1 VGDDQLALALAP
13 RALPGHGRR
22 VRRMEATAGAG
33 PFDDPAYLFEPWWPG
48 SRGIVRIAG
57 GRVRIEADEL
67 ADLIDAVPDLDA
79 LAGRIGP
86 GDAVL
91 DGVVL
96 VLDPAGRPDAQLL
109 RRRLAERRFRDGTPA
124 FVAVDAL
131 VLGGRSVA
139 GRPFAERRERLAD
152 AFRPA
157 DWCLVSRGFPGEG
170 HTVAVAVSPLGFT
183 AVSAHRL
190 DAPYVRGPAGD
201 AWIRLPLEPVD
212 PAPRMPPLLAV
223 YRSLQL

>member
-13 RALPGHGRR
+13 RAVPRPGRR
-22 VRRMEATAGAG
+22 VRRMDATAGTG

-57 GRVRIEADEL
+57 GHVRIEADEL

-79 LAGRIGP
+79 LADHVGP
-86 GDAVL
+86 GDAIL

-96 VLDPAGRPDAQLL
+96 VLDAAGRPDAHLL
-109 RRRLAERRFRDGTPA
+109 RRRLAERQFHAGTPA

-139 GRPFAERRERLAD
+139 GRPFAERRDRLAD

-157 DWCLVSRGFPGEG
+157 DWCLVSRGYPGEG
-170 HTVAVAVSPLGFT
+170 HTVAVAISPLGFT
-183 AVSAHRL
+183 AMSAHRL

-201 AWIRLPLEPVD
+201 SWLRLPLEPVD
-212 PAPRMPPLLAV
+212 PAPQMPPLLAV